1 LNITSKQTQLDE
13 QWEELIIFCKHKGYL
28 LHAYEGVALI
38 SKHEIQML
46 TSTKEN
52 YLNRQIINGNCPEKL
67 GLDKC
72 DFRDCYNCHLKQ
84 DKAI

>member
-1 LNITSKQTQLDE
+1 
-13 QWEELIIFCKHKGYL
+13 
-28 LHAYEGVALI
+28 LI